1 MRQFFEVVLPLV
13 LPTALYLLY
22 MITANRRAASAPGQ
36 PLWWREVPW
45 IWLASAGVAL
55 VAVCL
60 VGFALFG
67 GAPPGTAYR
76 PARLIDGKI
85 QPGQFGN

>member
-1 MRQFFEVVLPLV
+1 MRQFFEIALPLV

-22 MITANRRAASAPGQ
+22 MITANRKAAAAPGQ
-36 PLWWREVPW
+36 PFWWREVPW
-45 IWLASAGVAL
+45 LWLAAAGAAL

-60 VGFALFG
+60 VALAVFG
-67 GAPPGTAYR
+67 GAAPGTAYR

-85 QPGQFGN
+85 VPDQFGN